1 MSETQLYASSPAE
14 VGLDPAKVEALLD
27 RAQREVREGLLP
39 SCQLA
44 VARNGKIG
52 AAAAFGEAVQGG
64 VKKPATNDTLYVAF
78 SCAKGLFSA
87 ATWLLIQDG
96 KLDVTQPVVKYVE
109 TIKESGRCKARER
122 FACKLPG

>member
-78 SCAKGLFSA
+78 SCAKGLFSRA
-87 ATWLLIQDG
+87 PKGRGGQGFSQATNQKI
-96 KLDVTQPVVKYVE
+96 LDV
-109 TIKESGRCKARER
+109 
-122 FACKLPG
+122 